1 MLKSSGRAVCSR
13 MSQPSR
19 STVITKLSN
28 SKSSPHQR
36 GNRHFLEVDRRAR
49 MGLKADI
56 AVVWTTPSIGID
68 GTCVLRGDWLSLREI
83 RHFLAVQIHDGCRP
97 THGYLNQVPFCKYS
111 YLTR

>member
-49 MGLKADI
+49 MVLKADI
-56 AVVWTTPSIGID
+56 AVVWTTPSIVID
-68 GTCVLRGDWLSLREI
+68 GTCVLRGDVLSLRES
-83 RHFLAVQIHDGCRP
+83 RHFCALHRHDGLSPIHR
-97 THGYLNQVPFCKYS
+97 
-111 YLTR
+111 